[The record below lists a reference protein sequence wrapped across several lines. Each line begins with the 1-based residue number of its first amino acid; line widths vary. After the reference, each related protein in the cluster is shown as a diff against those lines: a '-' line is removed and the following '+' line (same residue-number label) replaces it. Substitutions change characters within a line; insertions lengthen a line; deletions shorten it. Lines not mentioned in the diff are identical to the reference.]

1 MKNWDYGS
9 QAAYYVTVCTAN
21 RIHYFG
27 EIVATQSKTTPY
39 EMHLSGIGKIVD
51 EEWLKTFEM
60 RPDMNLSMGAYN
72 VMPNHFHAIITIGEN
87 KYNTRGGIHHKNT
100 NTKNKFGPQSKNL
113 GSIIRG
119 FKSSVTTDARKIDP
133 DFAWHPRF
141 HDHIIRDY
149 ASYINITHYI
159 NNNVL
164 TWGKDKFNLRQLK
177 ENDKPN
183 QRRST

>member
-113 GSIIRG
+113 ASVIRG
-119 FKSSVTTDARKIDP
+119 FKIGVTVNARQTNP
-133 DFAWHPRF
+133 DFAWQSRF
-141 HDHIIRDY
+141 YDHIIRNHR
-149 ASYINITHYI
+149 SYLRIRQYII
-159 NNNVL
+159 NNPIK
-164 TWGKDKFNLRQLK
+164 WGEEAKKKR
-177 ENDKPN
+177 
-183 QRRST
+183 